1 MSCKMHEH
9 VKRRCVRGSVGSKQ
23 SFYEQEVLTK
33 INCWVARVSSYSN
46 IADAPS
52 RGDTS
57 MLRSLGFED
66 VSILAYAALEQLF
79 EAMVNKMG
87 NTADYDAESQS

>member
-1 MSCKMHEH
+1 
-9 VKRRCVRGSVGSKQ
+9 
-23 SFYEQEVLTK
+23 
-33 INCWVARVSSYSN
+33 
-46 IADAPS
+46 
-52 RGDTS
+52 

-79 EAMVNKMG
+79 EAMVNKIE